1 MWAKCIVYI
10 TFLLLG
16 LGSNLPWN
24 VFITATAYFGYRLKN
39 TTYEANFLSW
49 FSVIFNLTS
58 LATLVLR
65 TAILRQQ
72 KERKATEAVFLG
84 LCVITGIIALHC
96 FLTTQPQ
103 VHGKEFFYATNISI
117 MIISISTV
125 YLNDGILRIL
135 ANFPPLYTQGMV
147 VGQALAGIGVS
158 IFNFVILYANLKNQN
173 VIGKESRVQNENADA
188 LVYFTLVLFTLI
200 FCTLAFVSLTRMD
213 LFHMYYGNSSEKAKL
228 KEEESTQSAILEHT
242 DAQKSLLDKNEPDPE
257 KTEFI
262 ERQLVAY
269 KLRYHLVTSVVIFL
283 ITLAVFP
290 GITSSIRSVHDD
302 PGRFLTAYFVPLS
315 FILFNFGDFCGRIVA
330 PWTKI
335 GRAKHL
341 MYTSFGRLVFLPL
354 FMGCNI
360 QDAQAHKLTHV
371 IFPSDTVVI
380 LFIFFL
386 AFTNGWLC
394 TLALMD
400 YPEQLNTDKEKEV
413 GGTLMYFFLS
423 SGLCGGSLLSF
434 ILQALLVSSGNH
446 HKFGR
451 LGYSVNE

>member
-1 MWAKCIVYI
+1 
-10 TFLLLG
+10 
-16 LGSNLPWN
+16 
-24 VFITATAYFGYRLKN
+24 
-39 TTYEANFLSW
+39 
-49 FSVIFNLTS
+49 
-58 LATLVLR
+58 
-65 TAILRQQ
+65 
-72 KERKATEAVFLG
+72 
-84 LCVITGIIALHC
+84 
-96 FLTTQPQ
+96 
-103 VHGKEFFYATNISI
+103 

-158 IFNFVILYANLKNQN
+158 IFNFVILYVNSKKKALMEND
-173 VIGKESRVQNENADA
+173 SRVQNENTDA
-188 LVYFTLVLFTLI
+188 LVYFTLVLLMLI
-200 FCTLAFVSLTRMD
+200 FCIVAFVLLTKMD
-213 LFHMYYGNSSEKAKL
+213 LFHRYYGNSSEKAKL
-228 KEEESTQSAILEHT
+228 KQEESRQAAILEQT
-242 DAQKSLLDKNEPDPE
+242 DAHESLLEKNEPENE

-283 ITLAVFP
+283 ITLAIFP
-290 GITSSIRSVHDD
+290 GITSSIRSVHSDSK
-302 PGRFLTAYFVPLS
+302 RFFPTYFVPLG
-315 FILFNFGDFCGRIVA
+315 FILYNFGDFCGRIVA
-330 PWTKI
+330 PWMVI
-335 GRAKHL
+335 HPAKYL
-341 MYTSFGRLVFLPL
+341 MYISFGRLIFLPL

-371 IFPSDTVVI
+371 IFPSDFVVI

-400 YPEQLNTDKEKEV
+400 YPEQLNTEKEKEV

-434 ILQALLVSSGNH
+434 ILQALLQSNGNH
-446 HKFGR
+446 QKFTS
-451 LGYSVNE
+451 LGYSVVG